1 MDGCARFSSLV
12 RLLCSLDKLGII
24 PGAGGI
30 RFVGRDDQGK
40 LIGVSVAYTDTP
52 ATICS
57 VSDLWQVLSERLERS
72 LGLPF
77 LHKPS
82 ALAVL
87 GFGALERL
95 AAPRAARYAR

>member
-1 MDGCARFSSLV
+1 
-12 RLLCSLDKLGII
+12 LLCSFDKLGII

-52 ATICS
+52 TTICS
-57 VSDLWQVLSERLERS
+57 VSDLCQVLSERLERS

-77 LHKPS
+77 LHWPS
-82 ALAVL
+82 ARAVL
-87 GFGALERL
+87 DFGALERL